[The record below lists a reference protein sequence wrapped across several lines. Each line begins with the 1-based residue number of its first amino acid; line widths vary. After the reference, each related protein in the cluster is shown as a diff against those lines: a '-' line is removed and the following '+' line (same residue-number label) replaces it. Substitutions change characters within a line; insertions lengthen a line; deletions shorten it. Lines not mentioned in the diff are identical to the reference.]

1 MSHSLQGGFLTIG
14 PPGKSYFSVLRW
26 KTLENAKTRLDK
38 MGSKE
43 SKMGQ
48 DYGKSRYQ
56 GKFLEVGG
64 SLTACLRRAWP
75 RANLGTML

>member
-1 MSHSLQGGFLTIG
+1 MSPSLQGFLTTE
-14 PPGKSYFSVLRW
+14 PPGKSHFSVLRW
-26 KTLENAKTRLDK
+26 KTLWNAKTRLEK

-64 SLTACLRRAWP
+64 SL
-75 RANLGTML
+75 